1 MKGRKQMYLKAIEM
15 QGFKSFPDKTVLE
28 FGKGITA
35 VVGPNGS
42 GKSNL
47 SDAMRWVLGEQSTKN
62 LRGSKMEDVIFSGTD
77 SRRAV
82 GFAEVTLKLDN
93 SDMALNNAEKLVTVT
108 RRYYRSGESEYKI
121 NGEQARLRDI
131 HELFMDTG
139 LGRDGYS
146 MVSQGKIETL
156 ISGKSDDR
164 RDMLEEAAGISHY
177 RYRRADAMRR
187 LNQAE
192 ENLLRLRDILTEL
205 ESRVGPLRVQSEKAQ
220 KFLEYAGEKKTLEIG
235 IWLYTIEKAKNDL
248 REYDK
253 KLTITQAQYNAVC
266 KELEEITQKIDS
278 SIEDAQKITLA
289 IDEIRRSSTQL
300 EEQAAL
306 LEAQIAVQE
315 NTIEHNNETIQRIE
329 REKLEENDTDTQIS
343 EQIEAAEKIITDL
356 KTTIDAK
363 LVTLDDFTLK
373 LDALSDENSKSA
385 QKSVE
390 LSEKFTALSVEV
402 ADSRIVVSTADSSIA
417 EIQNRIT
424 AIDESIESR
433 MPMMEALIK
442 ERDGVVEE
450 LDRIIEK
457 NTELNNSLSGIEL
470 LAKTRLEKYE
480 KLKEEENNLRND
492 LHIKH
497 SRLNMLMD
505 LEKNMEGY
513 QGSVKAVMKEVQRG
527 TLRGIIA
534 PVSQIISVKDKYSL
548 AIETALAAQIQ
559 NIVTNTEN
567 DAKKAISFLKENRV
581 GRATFLPLTA
591 IKGKVLDEDGLDDCY
606 GYINLASSL
615 VEYDVKY
622 DEIIKSLLGRTV
634 VCEDLDAAISI
645 AKKFNYKFKIVTL
658 DGQVVNAGGSMT
670 GGSKLQNAGILSRGN
685 QLEALKTECEKL
697 EEKLSILEKDVRSQQ
712 ESAAAVTAELE
723 GCKAEITALGE
734 DKIRVEGVLA
744 LKNGNLQN
752 LLAAKSSA
760 EEEKNSLLER
770 IESIK
775 SGVSSAQERL
785 VTLQAELE
793 GVEAELAGL
802 TGDRESIT
810 EKREKL
816 TADISQIKLDM
827 ATAEKE
833 IEAKQDEIARL
844 QSRATSH
851 KDKLS
856 QLNGEIAE
864 IQQRNEEITNR
875 IEILK
880 SEAFGLREQSAASK
894 DKIAAEISRREQ
906 FEQESGKLRLLERE
920 KTEDREKL
928 NGENARLAERRDTM
942 QKEFDEISNKLYDEY
957 ELTRRE
963 AEELNIEIENIP
975 EAKKRLNEL
984 KGKIR
989 GLGNVNVSAIEEYK
1003 EVSER
1008 YSFMHGQVSDV
1019 EKSKAELIKLIN
1031 ELTGKMGVQFKEQ
1044 FDKINFSF
1052 GQTFS
1057 ELFGGGKASLVLT
1070 DENDVL
1076 ESDIEIKVQPPGKN
1090 VQNISLLSGGEKGLS
1105 AIALLFAILKIN
1117 PCPFC
1122 IFDEVEAA
1130 LDDVNVARYASYV
1143 RRMTDNTQFILITH
1157 RRGTMEEADMLYGV
1171 TMQEKGVSKLLEL
1184 KTAEMAS
1191 KFDLT

>member
-1 MKGRKQMYLKAIEM
+1 MRLKAIEM
-15 QGFKSFPDKTVLE
+15 QGFKSFPDKTVLD

-47 SDAMRWVLGEQSTKN
+47 SDAMRWVLGEQSTKT

-93 SDMALNNAEKLVTVT
+93 SDLALNNPEKLVTVT

-205 ESRVGPLRVQSEKAQ
+205 ESRVGPLKTQSEKAQ
-220 KFLEYAGEKKTLEIG
+220 KFLEYAGEKKNLEIG

-248 REYDK
+248 REYEK
-253 KLTITQAQYNAVC
+253 KITITEAQYAEVC
-266 KELEEITQKIDS
+266 KNLEEIAQKIDS
-278 SIEDAQKITLA
+278 AIEDSQKITVA
-289 IDEIRRSSTQL
+289 VDEIRRAATQL

-306 LEAQIAVQE
+306 LESQVAVQE

-329 REKLEENDTDTQIS
+329 REKLEENDTDSQIS
-343 EQIEAAEKIITDL
+343 EQMEAAEKIINDL
-356 KTTIDAK
+356 KTTIEAK
-363 LVTLDDFTLK
+363 KVTLESFSVQLAD
-373 LDALSDENSKSA
+373 LSDENSKSA
-385 QKSVE
+385 QRSVE
-390 LSEKFTALSVEV
+390 LSEKVSALSLQI
-402 ADSRIVVSTADSSIA
+402 ADSRVIVSTASSSVE
-417 EIQNRIT
+417 EIENRIRV
-424 AIDESIESR
+424 IDENIENQA
-433 MPMMEALIK
+433 PIIEALEK
-442 ERDGVVEE
+442 ERDEVKAE
-450 LDRIIEK
+450 LENIIER

-470 LAKTRLEKYE
+470 LAQKRMEKYE
-480 KLKEEENNLRND
+480 KMKEQENSLKNE
-492 LHIKH
+492 LHIKE
-497 SRLNMLMD
+497 SRLVMLTD

-513 QGSVKAVMKEVQRG
+513 QGSVKSVMKEVQRG
-527 TLRGIIA
+527 TLRGIHA

-548 AIETALAAQIQ
+548 AIETALGAQIQ
-559 NIVTNTEN
+559 NIVTDTEN
-567 DAKKAISFLKENRV
+567 DAKKAIGYLKESHA
-581 GRATFLPLTA
+581 GRATFLPLSA
-591 IKGKVLDEDGLDDCY
+591 IKGKVLDEKGLDDCY

-615 VEYDVKY
+615 VEYDKKY

-634 VCEDLDAAISI
+634 VAEDLDAAISI
-645 AKKFNYKFKIVTL
+645 AKKYNYKFKIVTL

-670 GGSKLQNAGILSRGN
+670 GGAKLQNAGILSRGN
-685 QLEALKTECEKL
+685 QLEKLKSECDELKEKL
-697 EEKLSILEKDVRSQQ
+697 QLMEKDVQSQQ
-712 ESAAAVTAELE
+712 ESAASVSAELE

-734 DKIRVEGVLA
+734 EKIRVEGLLA
-744 LKNGNLQN
+744 LKNGNLDN
-752 LLAAKSSA
+752 LTGARQSA
-760 EEEKNSLLER
+760 EEEKAQLKER
-770 IESIK
+770 IDGIN
-775 SGVSSAQERL
+775 SGVCEAQEKL
-785 VTLQAELE
+785 VSLQSELE
-793 GVEAELAGL
+793 AVESELSGL
-802 TGDRESIT
+802 TGDRESIS

-816 TADISQIKLDM
+816 TADAAQINLDI
-827 ATAEKE
+827 ATAQKE

-844 QSRATSH
+844 QGRATSH

-864 IQQRNEEITNR
+864 IEAKNEEIRKR
-875 IEILK
+875 IEILN
-880 SEAFGLREQSAASK
+880 SEAFALREQSAASK
-894 DKIAAEISRREQ
+894 EKIASEISRREQ

-920 KTEDREKL
+920 KTEEREKL
-928 NGENARLAERRDTM
+928 SGENARLTERRDTM
-942 QKEFDEISNKLYDEY
+942 QKEFDDISNKLYDEY

-963 AEELNIEIENIP
+963 AEELNIVIENIP

-1008 YSFMHGQVSDV
+1008 YSFMFGQVNDV

-1031 ELTGKMGVQFKEQ
+1031 ELTGKMGTQFKEQ

-1105 AIALLFAILKIN
+1105 AIALLFSILKIN

-1191 KFDLT
+1191 KFDLS

>member
-1 MKGRKQMYLKAIEM
+1 MYLKAIEM

-93 SDMALNNAEKLVTVT
+93 SDMALNNPQKTVTVT

-121 NGEQARLRDI
+121 NGETARLRDI

-146 MVSQGKIETL
+146 MISQGKVETL

-205 ESRVGPLRVQSEKAQ
+205 ESRVGPLKTQSEKAQ
-220 KFLEYAGEKKTLEIG
+220 KFLEYAGEKKNLEIG
-235 IWLYTIEKAKNDL
+235 IWLYTIDKTKNDL
-248 REYDK
+248 RENEK
-253 KLTITQAQYNAVC
+253 KITITEAQYNEVC
-266 KELEEITQKIDS
+266 KVLDEITKKIDS
-278 SIEDAQKITLA
+278 AIADSQKITVA
-289 IDEIRRSSTQL
+289 VDEIRRASSQL

-306 LEAQIAVQE
+306 LESQIAVQE
-315 NTIEHNNETIQRIE
+315 NTIEHNNETISRIE
-329 REKLEENDTDTQIS
+329 REKTEENDTDTEIS
-343 EQIEAAEKIITDL
+343 SQ
-356 KTTIDAK
+356 IDAAQK
-363 LVTLDDFTLK
+363 SIDELTEVILSKKAALESFATELEV
-373 LDALSDENSKSA
+373 LSDENSKSA
-385 QKSVE
+385 QRSVE
-390 LSEKFTALSVEV
+390 LSGEVSALSVEI
-402 ADSRIVVSTADSSIA
+402 ADNRVIVSTAASSIE
-417 EIQNRIT
+417 EIENRIKT
-424 AIDESIESR
+424 IDEAIESQQ
-433 MPMMEALIK
+433 PIIDGVAK
-442 ERDGVVEE
+442 ERDNALNE
-450 LDRIIEK
+450 LEK
-457 NTELNNSLSGIEL
+457 ISERSTELNNALTGIQL
-470 LAKTRLEKYE
+470 LASKRLEKLE
-480 KLKEEENNLRND
+480 KLKEDENALRNE
-492 LHIKH
+492 KH
-497 SRLNMLMD
+497 VKESRLNMLSD

-513 QGSVKAVMKEVQRG
+513 QGSVKAVMREVKRG
-527 TLRGIIA
+527 TLRGIHA
-534 PVSQIISVKDKYSL
+534 PVSQVISVKEKYSL
-548 AIETALAAQIQ
+548 AIETALGAQIQ
-559 NIVTNTEN
+559 NIITENEN
-567 DAKKAISFLKENRV
+567 DAKRAIGFLKESRA

-591 IKGKVLDEDGLDDCY
+591 IKGWVLDEKGLDDCF
-606 GYINLASSL
+606 GYINLASEL
-615 VEYDVKY
+615 VDYDSKY
-622 DEIIKSLLGRTV
+622 TEIIRSLLGRTV
-634 VCEDLDAAISI
+634 VADDLDAAIAI

-670 GGSKLQNAGILSRGN
+670 GGAKLQNAGILSRGN
-685 QLEALKTECEKL
+685 ELEKLKAECADIAEKL
-697 EEKLSILEKDVRSQQ
+697 ELLLKDVQAQQ
-712 ESAAAVTAELE
+712 ENCSAVTAELE

-744 LKNGNLQN
+744 LKEGNLKN
-752 LLAAKSSA
+752 LTDAREQAIIEKTQLSQRIDGINASVKGAKEKLCDLQTALEKAETELSA
-760 EEEKNSLLER
+760 
-770 IESIK
+770 
-775 SGVSSAQERL
+775 
-785 VTLQAELE
+785 
-793 GVEAELAGL
+793 L
-802 TGDRESIT
+802 TGDRESLT

-816 TADISQIKLDM
+816 TADAAEINLEI
-827 ATAEKE
+827 ATAQKE
-833 IEAKQDEIARL
+833 IEAKKDEITRL
-844 QSRATSH
+844 EGRSTSH

-856 QLNGEIAE
+856 QLNSEIEE
-864 IQQRNEEITNR
+864 INLKNEEIAKR
-875 IEILK
+875 IEVLK
-880 SEAFGLREQSAASK
+880 SEANALREQSVASK
-894 DKIAAEISRREQ
+894 EQIAEEIAKREQ
-906 FEQESGKLRLLERE
+906 FEQETGKLRLLERE
-920 KTEDREKL
+920 KLEEREKL
-928 NGENARLAERRDTM
+928 SGEKARLNERRDTM
-942 QKEFDEISNKLYDEY
+942 QKEFDDISNKLYDEY
-957 ELTRRE
+957 ELTRSE
-963 AEELNIEIENIP
+963 AEALNIVVENVA
-975 EAKKRLNEL
+975 ESRKRLNEL

-989 GLGNVNVSAIEEYK
+989 ALGHVNVSAIEEYK

-1052 GQTFS
+1052 GQTFA

-1076 ESDIEIKVQPPGKN
+1076 ECDIDIKVQPPGKN

-1105 AIALLFAILKIN
+1105 AIALLFSILKIN

>member
-1 MKGRKQMYLKAIEM
+1 MYLKAIEM

-93 SDMALNNAEKLVTVT
+93 SDMALNNPEKLVTVT
-108 RRYYRSGESEYKI
+108 RRYYRSGESEYRI

-156 ISGKSDDR
+156 ISGKSDER

-177 RYRRADAMRR
+177 RYRRTDAMRR

-205 ESRVGPLRVQSEKAQ
+205 EARVGPLKTQSEKAQ
-220 KFLEYAGEKKTLEIG
+220 KFLEYAAEKRELEIG
-235 IWLYTIEKAKNDL
+235 LWLYTIEKAKNDL
-248 REYDK
+248 RDFDK
-253 KLTITQAQYNAVC
+253 KLTITEAQYREVC
-266 KELEEITQKIDS
+266 RELEEISAKIDS
-278 SIEDAQKITLA
+278 AIEEAQKITVS
-289 IDEIRRSSTQL
+289 IDEMRRGASQL
-300 EEQAAL
+300 EEQATL
-306 LEAQIAVQE
+306 LEGQIAVQE
-315 NTIEHNNETIQRIE
+315 NTIEHNNETIQRIR
-329 REKLEENDTDTQIS
+329 REMTEENDTDSQIS
-343 EQIEAAEKIITDL
+343 EQIEAAERIIEDL
-356 KTTIDAK
+356 KTTIEAK
-363 LVTLDDFTLK
+363 RETLAAFTSQ
-373 LDALSDENSKSA
+373 LDVLSDENSKTA
-385 QKSVE
+385 QRSVE
-390 LSEKFTALSVEV
+390 LSAQITTLSVQV
-402 ADSRIVVSTADSSIA
+402 ADCRVVVSTASSSIE
-417 EIQNRIT
+417 EIENRIN
-424 AIDESIESR
+424 AIDENIDSQA
-433 MPMMEALIK
+433 PTVEALEK
-442 ERDGVVEE
+442 ECAEITEE
-450 LDRIIEK
+450 LEAIAER
-457 NTELNNSLSGIEL
+457 NLELNNAISGIEL
-470 LAKTRLEKYE
+470 LAKKRLEKLEVLRE
-480 KLKEEENNLRND
+480 KENSLRNE
-492 LHIKH
+492 LQVKE
-497 SRLNMLMD
+497 SRIAMLTD

-513 QGSVKAVMKEVQRG
+513 QGSVKAVMKEVHRG
-527 TLRGIIA
+527 TLRGIHA
-534 PVSQIISVKDKYSL
+534 PVSQLISVKDKYSL
-548 AIETALAAQIQ
+548 AIETALGAQIQ
-559 NIVTNTEN
+559 HIVTETEN
-567 DAKKAISFLKENRV
+567 DAKKAINFLKESRA

-591 IKGKVLDEDGLDDCY
+591 IKGRVIDEDGLDDCY
-606 GYINLASSL
+606 GYINIASEL
-615 VEYDVKY
+615 VEYEPKY
-622 DEIIKSLLGRTV
+622 AEVIKSLLGRTIV
-634 VCEDLDAAISI
+634 VEDLDSAIAI
-645 AKKFNYKFKIVTL
+645 AKKYGYKFKIVTL

-670 GGSKLQNAGILSRGN
+670 GGAKLQNAGILSRGN
-685 QLEALKTECEKL
+685 QLEALKKECEELRDKL
-697 EEKLSILEKDVRSQQ
+697 ALLQADVKAQQ
-712 ESAAAVTAELE
+712 ESASAATAELD
-723 GCKAEITALGE
+723 GCKAEITSLAE
-734 DKIRVEGVLA
+734 DKIRVEGLLA
-744 LKNGNLQN
+744 LKKGSLEN
-752 LLAAKSSA
+752 LLAAKKAA
-760 EEEKNSLLER
+760 EEEKAQLHSR

-775 SGVSSAQERL
+775 AGAAEAEATL
-785 VTLQAELE
+785 VKLQAELE
-793 GVEAELAGL
+793 EVEAELAGI
-802 TGDRESIT
+802 TGNRESIT

-816 TADISQIKLDM
+816 TAEISQINLDI
-827 ATAEKE
+827 ATAQKE
-833 IEAKQDEIARL
+833 IEAKQEEIARL

-856 QLNGEIAE
+856 QLNEEIAE
-864 IQQRNEEITNR
+864 IEARNEEIRKR

-880 SEAFGLREQSAASK
+880 EEAFGLREQSASHK

-906 FEQESGKLRLLERE
+906 FEQETSKLRILERE
-920 KTEDREKL
+920 KTEEREKL
-928 NGENARLAERRDTM
+928 SGETARLTERRDAM
-942 QKEFDEISNKLYDEY
+942 QREVDEVSNKLYDEY

-963 AEELNIEIENIP
+963 AEELNIVIENIP
-975 EAKKRLNEL
+975 EAKRRLNEL

-1008 YSFMHGQVSDV
+1008 YSFMFGQVNDV

-1031 ELTGKMGVQFKEQ
+1031 ELTSKMGIQFKEQ

-1052 GQTFS
+1052 GQTFA

-1070 DENDVL
+1070 DEDNVL
-1076 ESDIEIKVQPPGKN
+1076 ECDIEIKVQPPGKN

>member
-1 MKGRKQMYLKAIEM
+1 MYLKAIEM
-15 QGFKSFPDKTVLE
+15 QGFKSFPDKTVLN

-93 SDMALNNAEKLVTVT
+93 SDMALNNPKKEVTVT

-121 NGEQARLRDI
+121 NGEQARLKDI

-146 MVSQGKIETL
+146 MISQGKVETL

-205 ESRVGPLRVQSEKAQ
+205 ETRVGPLKTQSEKAQ
-220 KFLEYAGEKKTLEIG
+220 KFLEYAGEKKNLEIG
-235 IWLYTIEKAKNDL
+235 LWLYTIEKTKNDL
-248 REYDK
+248 REHEK
-253 KLTITQAQYNAVC
+253 KITIVDAQYGEVC
-266 KELEEITQKIDS
+266 KSLEEITEKIDS
-278 SIEDAQKITLA
+278 SFAETQRITVA
-289 IDEIRRSSTQL
+289 VDEIRRACAQL
-300 EEQAAL
+300 EEQASL
-306 LEAQIAVQE
+306 LESQIAVQE
-315 NTIEHNNETIQRIE
+315 NTILHNNETIERIE
-329 REKLEENDTDTQIS
+329 REKTEENDTDTEIGTQI
-343 EQIEAAEKIITDL
+343 ADAEKSIAELEASIEEKKAELNSFTGE
-356 KTTIDAK
+356 
-363 LVTLDDFTLK
+363 LDV
-373 LDALSDENSKSA
+373 LSNENSKSA
-385 QKSVE
+385 QRSVE
-390 LSEKFTALSVEV
+390 LSEKMSALSLEIADNRVVSSTAASSVEEIENRISV
-402 ADSRIVVSTADSSIA
+402 IDELTESRKSVLETLQTQCKEAEEELERIV
-417 EIQNRIT
+417 
-424 AIDESIESR
+424 
-433 MPMMEALIK
+433 
-442 ERDGVVEE
+442 ER
-450 LDRIIEK
+450 

-470 LAKTRLEKYE
+470 LATKRKE
-480 KLKEEENNLRND
+480 KLDKLKDQENILRND
-492 LHIKH
+492 IQFKN
-497 SRLNMLMD
+497 SRIAMLSD

-513 QGSVKAVMKEVQRG
+513 QGSVKAVMREVRRG
-527 TLRGIIA
+527 VLKGIHA
-534 PVSQIISVKDKYSL
+534 PVSQIITVKDKYSS
-548 AIETALAAQIQ
+548 AIETALGAQIQ
-559 NIVTNTEN
+559 NIVTDTEN
-567 DAKKAISFLKENRV
+567 DAKKAIGFLKESHA

-591 IKGKVLDEDGLDDCY
+591 IKGKVLDEKDLDDCF
-606 GYINLASSL
+606 GYINLACEL
-615 VEYDVKY
+615 VQYDKKY
-622 DEIIKSLLGRTV
+622 TEIIRSLLGRTV
-634 VCEDLDAAISI
+634 VAEDLDAAIAI
-645 AKKFNYKFKIVTL
+645 AKKYNYKFKIVTL

-670 GGSKLQNAGILSRGN
+670 GGAKLQNAGILSRGN
-685 QLEALKTECEKL
+685 EIEKL
-697 EEKLSILEKDVRSQQ
+697 KASLNESKEDLEILLKDMEAQQ
-712 ESAAAVTAELE
+712 ESFSSAYAELE
-723 GCKAEITALGE
+723 GCKAEIISLGE
-734 DKIRVEGVLA
+734 EKIRVEGVLA
-744 LKNGNLQN
+744 LRKGNFENTLQTQT
-752 LLAAKSSA
+752 LADEEKAQLTDRIKTINDGASSA
-760 EEEKNSLLER
+760 NEK
-770 IESIK
+770 
-775 SGVSSAQERL
+775 L
-785 VTLQAELE
+785 VTLQAELDK
-793 GVEAELAGL
+793 VEAELYAL
-802 TGDRESIT
+802 TGDRESLR

-816 TADISQIKLDM
+816 TADAAQINLSI

-833 IEAKQDEIARL
+833 IEAKKEEIERL
-844 QSRATSH
+844 QNRSTSH

-856 QLNGEIAE
+856 QLDSEIEE
-864 IQQRNEEITNR
+864 INKRNEEIRER
-875 IEILK
+875 IEVLNG
-880 SEAFGLREQSAASK
+880 EAEGLRTQSSASK
-894 DKIAAEISRREQ
+894 EQVASLISKREQ
-906 FEQESGKLRLLERE
+906 YEQENGKLRILERE
-920 KTEDREKL
+920 KTEEREKL
-928 NGENARLAERRDTM
+928 GGEKARLSERKETM
-942 QKEFDEISNKLYDEY
+942 EKEFEDIQNKLYDEY
-957 ELTRRE
+957 ELTKRE
-963 AEELNIEIENIP
+963 AEELDIVIEDIP

-984 KGKIR
+984 KSKIR

-1008 YSFMHGQVSDV
+1008 YTFMHTQVSDV

-1052 GQTFS
+1052 AQTFS

-1070 DENDVL
+1070 DESDVL
-1076 ESDIEIKVQPPGKN
+1076 ECDIDIKVQPPGKN

-1105 AIALLFAILKIN
+1105 AIALLFSILKVN

-1143 RRMTDNTQFILITH
+1143 RRMTNNTQFILITH

-1184 KTAEMAS
+1184 KTAEMAT

>member
-1 MKGRKQMYLKAIEM
+1 MYLKAIEM

-93 SDMALNNAEKLVTVT
+93 SDMALNNPQKTVTVT

-121 NGEQARLRDI
+121 NGETARLRDI

-146 MVSQGKIETL
+146 MISQGKVETL

-205 ESRVGPLRVQSEKAQ
+205 ESRVGPLKTQSEKAQ
-220 KFLEYAGEKKTLEIG
+220 KFLEYAGEKKNLEIG
-235 IWLYTIEKAKNDL
+235 IWLYTIDKTKNDL
-248 REYDK
+248 RENEK
-253 KLTITQAQYNAVC
+253 KITITEAQYNEVC
-266 KELEEITQKIDS
+266 KVLDEITKKIDS
-278 SIEDAQKITLA
+278 AIADSQKITVA
-289 IDEIRRSSTQL
+289 VDEIRRASSQL

-306 LEAQIAVQE
+306 LESQIAVQE
-315 NTIEHNNETIQRIE
+315 NTIEHNNETISRIE
-329 REKLEENDTDTQIS
+329 REKTEENDTDTEIS
-343 EQIEAAEKIITDL
+343 SQ
-356 KTTIDAK
+356 IDAAQK
-363 LVTLDDFTLK
+363 SIDELTEVILSKKAALESFATELEV
-373 LDALSDENSKSA
+373 LSDENSKSA
-385 QKSVE
+385 QRSVE
-390 LSEKFTALSVEV
+390 LSGEVSALSVEI
-402 ADSRIVVSTADSSIA
+402 ADNRVIVSTAASSIE
-417 EIQNRIT
+417 EIENRIRT
-424 AIDESIESR
+424 IDEAIESQQ
-433 MPMMEALIK
+433 PIIDGVAK
-442 ERDGVVEE
+442 ERDNALNE
-450 LDRIIEK
+450 LEK
-457 NTELNNSLSGIEL
+457 ISERSTELNNALTGIQL
-470 LAKTRLEKYE
+470 LASKRLEKLE
-480 KLKEEENNLRND
+480 KLKEDENALRNE
-492 LHIKH
+492 KH
-497 SRLNMLMD
+497 VKESRLNMLSD

-513 QGSVKAVMKEVQRG
+513 QGSVKAVMREVKRG
-527 TLRGIIA
+527 TLRGIHA
-534 PVSQIISVKDKYSL
+534 PVSQVISVKEKYSL
-548 AIETALAAQIQ
+548 AIETALGAQIQ
-559 NIVTNTEN
+559 NIITENEN
-567 DAKKAISFLKENRV
+567 DAKRAIGFLKESRA

-591 IKGKVLDEDGLDDCY
+591 IKGRVLDEKGLDDCF
-606 GYINLASSL
+606 GYINLASEL
-615 VEYDVKY
+615 VDYDSKY
-622 DEIIKSLLGRTV
+622 TEIIRSLLGRTV
-634 VCEDLDAAISI
+634 VADDLDAAIAI

-670 GGSKLQNAGILSRGN
+670 GGAKLQNAGILSRGN
-685 QLEALKTECEKL
+685 ELEKLKAECADIAEKL
-697 EEKLSILEKDVRSQQ
+697 ELLLKDVQAQQ
-712 ESAAAVTAELE
+712 ENCSAVTAELE

-744 LKNGNLQN
+744 LKEGNLKN
-752 LLAAKSSA
+752 LTDAREQAIIEKTQLSQRIDGINASVKGAKEKLCDLQTALEKAETELSA
-760 EEEKNSLLER
+760 
-770 IESIK
+770 
-775 SGVSSAQERL
+775 
-785 VTLQAELE
+785 
-793 GVEAELAGL
+793 L
-802 TGDRESIT
+802 TGDRESLT

-816 TADISQIKLDM
+816 TADAAEINLEI
-827 ATAEKE
+827 ATAQKE
-833 IEAKQDEIARL
+833 IEAKKDEITRL
-844 QSRATSH
+844 EGRSTSH

-856 QLNGEIAE
+856 QLNSEIEE
-864 IQQRNEEITNR
+864 INLKNEEIAKR
-875 IEILK
+875 IEVLK
-880 SEAFGLREQSAASK
+880 SEANALREQSVASK
-894 DKIAAEISRREQ
+894 EQIAEEIAKREQ
-906 FEQESGKLRLLERE
+906 FEQETGKLRLLERE
-920 KTEDREKL
+920 KLEEREKL
-928 NGENARLAERRDTM
+928 SGEKARLNERRDTM
-942 QKEFDEISNKLYDEY
+942 QKEFDDISNKLYDEY
-957 ELTRRE
+957 ELTRSE
-963 AEELNIEIENIP
+963 AEALNIVVENVA
-975 EAKKRLNEL
+975 ESRKRLNEL

-989 GLGNVNVSAIEEYK
+989 ALGHVNVSAIEEYK

-1052 GQTFS
+1052 GQTFA

-1076 ESDIEIKVQPPGKN
+1076 ECDIDIKVQPPGKN

-1105 AIALLFAILKIN
+1105 AIALLFSILKIN

>member
-1 MKGRKQMYLKAIEM
+1 MYLKAIEM

-93 SDMALNNAEKLVTVT
+93 SDMALNNPQKTVTVT

-121 NGEQARLRDI
+121 NGETARLRDI

-146 MVSQGKIETL
+146 MISQGKVETL

-205 ESRVGPLRVQSEKAQ
+205 ESRVGPLKTQSEKAQ
-220 KFLEYAGEKKTLEIG
+220 KFLEYAGEKKNLEIG
-235 IWLYTIEKAKNDL
+235 IWLYTIDKTKNDL
-248 REYDK
+248 RENEK
-253 KLTITQAQYNAVC
+253 KITITEAQYKEVC
-266 KELEEITQKIDS
+266 KVLDEITKKIDS
-278 SIEDAQKITLA
+278 AIADSQKITVA
-289 IDEIRRSSTQL
+289 VDEIRRASSQL

-306 LEAQIAVQE
+306 LESQIAVQE
-315 NTIEHNNETIQRIE
+315 NTIEHNNETISRIE
-329 REKLEENDTDTQIS
+329 REKTDENDTDTEIS
-343 EQIEAAEKIITDL
+343 SQ
-356 KTTIDAK
+356 IDAAQK
-363 LVTLDDFTLK
+363 SIDELTEVILSKKATLESFATELEV
-373 LDALSDENSKSA
+373 LSDENSKSA
-385 QKSVE
+385 QRSVE
-390 LSEKFTALSVEV
+390 LSGEVSALSVEI
-402 ADSRIVVSTADSSIA
+402 ADNRVIVSTAASSIE
-417 EIQNRIT
+417 EIENRIRT
-424 AIDESIESR
+424 IDEAIESQQ
-433 MPMMEALIK
+433 PIIDGVAK
-442 ERDGVVEE
+442 ERDNALNE
-450 LDRIIEK
+450 LEK
-457 NTELNNSLSGIEL
+457 INERSTELNNALTGIQL
-470 LAKTRLEKYE
+470 LASKRLEKLE
-480 KLKEEENNLRND
+480 KLKEDENALRNE
-492 LHIKH
+492 KH
-497 SRLNMLMD
+497 VKESRLNMLSD

-513 QGSVKAVMKEVQRG
+513 QGSVKAVMREVKRG
-527 TLRGIIA
+527 TLRGIHA
-534 PVSQIISVKDKYSL
+534 PVSQVISVKEKYSL
-548 AIETALAAQIQ
+548 AIETALGAQIQ
-559 NIVTNTEN
+559 NIITENEN
-567 DAKKAISFLKENRV
+567 DAKRAIGFLKESRA

-591 IKGKVLDEDGLDDCY
+591 IKGRVLDEKGLDDCF
-606 GYINLASSL
+606 GYINLASEL
-615 VEYDVKY
+615 VDYDSKY
-622 DEIIKSLLGRTV
+622 AEIIRSLLGRTV
-634 VCEDLDAAISI
+634 VADDLDAAIAI

-670 GGSKLQNAGILSRGN
+670 GGAKLQNAGILSRGN
-685 QLEALKTECEKL
+685 ELEKLKAECDDIAEKL
-697 EEKLSILEKDVRSQQ
+697 ELLLKDVQAQQ
-712 ESAAAVTAELE
+712 ENCSAVTAELE

-744 LKNGNLQN
+744 LKEGNLKN
-752 LLAAKSSA
+752 LTDAREQAIIEKTQLSQRIDGINASVKGAKEKLTDLQTALEKAETELSA
-760 EEEKNSLLER
+760 
-770 IESIK
+770 
-775 SGVSSAQERL
+775 
-785 VTLQAELE
+785 
-793 GVEAELAGL
+793 L
-802 TGDRESIT
+802 TGDRESLT

-816 TADISQIKLDM
+816 TADAAEINLEI
-827 ATAEKE
+827 ATAQKE
-833 IEAKQDEIARL
+833 IEAKKDEITRL
-844 QSRATSH
+844 EGRSTSH

-856 QLNGEIAE
+856 QLNSEIEE
-864 IQQRNEEITNR
+864 INLKNEEIAKR
-875 IEILK
+875 IEVLK
-880 SEAFGLREQSAASK
+880 SEANALREQSVASK
-894 DKIAAEISRREQ
+894 EQIAEEIAKREQ
-906 FEQESGKLRLLERE
+906 FEQETGKLRLLERE
-920 KTEDREKL
+920 KLEEREKL
-928 NGENARLAERRDTM
+928 SGEKARLNERRDTM
-942 QKEFDEISNKLYDEY
+942 QKEFDDISNKLYDEY
-957 ELTRRE
+957 ELTRSE
-963 AEELNIEIENIP
+963 AEALNIVVENVA
-975 EAKKRLNEL
+975 ESRKRLNEL

-989 GLGNVNVSAIEEYK
+989 ALGHVNVSAIEEYK

-1052 GQTFS
+1052 GQTFA

-1076 ESDIEIKVQPPGKN
+1076 ECDIDIKVQPPGKN

-1105 AIALLFAILKIN
+1105 AIALLFSILKIN

-1130 LDDVNVARYASYV
+1130 LDDVNVARYANYV

>member
-1 MKGRKQMYLKAIEM
+1 MYLKAIEM

-93 SDMALNNAEKLVTVT
+93 SDMALNNPQKLVTVT

-121 NGEQARLRDI
+121 NGEAARLKDI

-146 MVSQGKIETL
+146 MISQGKVETL
-156 ISGKSDDR
+156 ISGKSEGR

-205 ESRVGPLRVQSEKAQ
+205 ESRVGPLKTQSEKAQ
-220 KFLEYAGEKKTLEIG
+220 KFLEYAGEKKNLEIG
-235 IWLYTIEKAKNDL
+235 IWLYTIEKTKNDL
-248 REYDK
+248 RENEK
-253 KLTITQAQYNAVC
+253 KITITEAQYNEVC
-266 KELEEITQKIDS
+266 KVLDEITGKIDS
-278 SIEDAQKITLA
+278 AIADSQKITIA
-289 IDEIRRSSTQL
+289 IDEIRRASSQL
-300 EEQAAL
+300 EEQAAM
-306 LEAQIAVQE
+306 LESQIAVQE
-315 NTIEHNNETIQRIE
+315 NTIEHNNETINRIE
-329 REKLEENDTDTQIS
+329 REKTEENDTDTEIS
-343 EQIEAAEKIITDL
+343 SQIETAQKSIDELSALIEDK
-356 KTTIDAK
+356 KTVLSSFASE
-363 LVTLDDFTLK
+363 LEV
-373 LDALSDENSKSA
+373 LSDENSKSA
-385 QKSVE
+385 QRSVE
-390 LSEKFTALSVEV
+390 LSNEVSALSVKI
-402 ADSRIVVSTADSSIA
+402 ADNRIIVSTAESSIE
-417 EIQNRIT
+417 EIENRIKV
-424 AIDESIESR
+424 IDDSVASQQPIIDA
-433 MPMMEALIK
+433 MAK
-442 ERDGVVEE
+442 ERDGASKE
-450 LDRIIEK
+450 LENISERSK
-457 NTELNNSLSGIEL
+457 ELNNSLSGVQL
-470 LAKTRLEKYE
+470 LATKRLEKLE
-480 KLKEEENNLRND
+480 RLKEEENALRNE
-492 LHIKH
+492 KH
-497 SRLNMLMD
+497 VKESRLNMLSD

-513 QGSVKAVMKEVQRG
+513 QGSVKAVMREVKRG
-527 TLRGIIA
+527 TLRGIHA
-534 PVSQIISVKDKYSL
+534 PVSQVISVKEKYSL
-548 AIETALAAQIQ
+548 AIETALGAQIQ
-559 NIVTNTEN
+559 NIITENEN
-567 DAKKAISFLKENRV
+567 DAKKAIGFLKESRA

-591 IKGKVLDEDGLDDCY
+591 IKGRILEEKGLDDCF
-606 GYINLASSL
+606 GYINLASNL
-615 VEYDVKY
+615 VEYDNKY
-622 DEIIKSLLGRTV
+622 GEIIKSLLGRTV
-634 VCEDLDAAISI
+634 VADDLDAAIVI

-670 GGSKLQNAGILSRGN
+670 GGAKLQNAGILSRGN
-685 QLEALKTECEKL
+685 ELEKLKAECADLAEKL
-697 EEKLSILEKDVRSQQ
+697 ELLLKDVQTQQ
-712 ESAAAVTAELE
+712 ENCSAATAELE

-734 DKIRVEGVLA
+734 EKIRVEGVLA
-744 LKNGNLQN
+744 LKEGNLKN
-752 LLAAKSSA
+752 LKDAREQAILEKTQLTQRVESINEGVSDAKLKLVDLQACLEKAETELAA
-760 EEEKNSLLER
+760 
-770 IESIK
+770 
-775 SGVSSAQERL
+775 
-785 VTLQAELE
+785 
-793 GVEAELAGL
+793 L
-802 TGDRESIT
+802 TGDRESLT

-816 TADISQIKLDM
+816 TADASEINLEI
-827 ATAEKE
+827 ATAQKE
-833 IEAKQDEIARL
+833 IEAKKDEIERL
-844 QSRATSH
+844 VSRSTSH

-856 QLNGEIAE
+856 QLNSEI
-864 IQQRNEEITNR
+864 EEITLRNNEINKR
-875 IEILK
+875 VEILK
-880 SEAFGLREQSAASK
+880 SEAAALRTQSASSK
-894 DKIAAEISRREQ
+894 EQIQKEIEKREQ
-906 FEQESGKLRLLERE
+906 FEQESGKLRILERE
-920 KTEDREKL
+920 KLEEREKL
-928 NGENARLAERRDTM
+928 GGEKARLSERRETM
-942 QKEFDEISNKLYDEY
+942 QKEFDDISNKLYDEY
-957 ELTRRE
+957 ELTRSE
-963 AEELNIEIENIP
+963 AEALNIVVENVA
-975 EAKKRLNEL
+975 ESRKRLNEL

-989 GLGNVNVSAIEEYK
+989 ALGNVNVSAIEEYK

-1008 YSFMHGQVSDV
+1008 YSFMYGQVSDV

-1044 FDKINFSF
+1044 FDKINESF
-1052 GQTFS
+1052 GQTFA

-1070 DENDVL
+1070 DESDVL
-1076 ESDIEIKVQPPGKN
+1076 ECDIDIKVQPPGKN

-1105 AIALLFAILKIN
+1105 AIALLFSILKIN

>member
-1 MKGRKQMYLKAIEM
+1 MYLKAIEM

-93 SDMALNNAEKLVTVT
+93 SDMALNNPQKTVTVT

-121 NGEQARLRDI
+121 NGETARLRDI

-146 MVSQGKIETL
+146 MISQGKVETL
-156 ISGKSDDR
+156 ISGKSEDR

-205 ESRVGPLRVQSEKAQ
+205 ESRVGPLKTQSEKAQ
-220 KFLEYAGEKKTLEIG
+220 KFLEYAGEKKNLEIG
-235 IWLYTIEKAKNDL
+235 IWLYTIDKTKNDL
-248 REYDK
+248 RENEK
-253 KLTITQAQYNAVC
+253 KITITEAQYNEVC
-266 KELEEITQKIDS
+266 KVLDEITEKIDS
-278 SIEDAQKITLA
+278 AIADSQKITVA
-289 IDEIRRSSTQL
+289 VDEIRRASSQL

-306 LEAQIAVQE
+306 LESQIAVQE
-315 NTIEHNNETIQRIE
+315 NTIEHNNETISRIE
-329 REKLEENDTDTQIS
+329 REKTEENDTDTEISSQIDDAQKS
-343 EQIEAAEKIITDL
+343 IDELTEIIKNKKSILESFATEL
-356 KTTIDAK
+356 E
-363 LVTLDDFTLK
+363 V
-373 LDALSDENSKSA
+373 LSDENSKSA
-385 QKSVE
+385 QRSVE
-390 LSEKFTALSVEV
+390 LSGEVSALSVEI
-402 ADSRIVVSTADSSIA
+402 ADNRVIVSTAASSIE
-417 EIQNRIT
+417 EIENRIKT
-424 AIDESIESR
+424 IDEAIEGQQ
-433 MPMMEALIK
+433 PIIDGVAK
-442 ERDGVVEE
+442 ERDEALSE
-450 LDRIIEK
+450 LEK
-457 NTELNNSLSGIEL
+457 ISERSTELNNALTGIQL
-470 LAKTRLEKYE
+470 LASKRLEKLE
-480 KLKEEENNLRND
+480 KLKEDENALRNE
-492 LHIKH
+492 KH
-497 SRLNMLMD
+497 VKESRLNMLSD

-513 QGSVKAVMKEVQRG
+513 QGSVKAVMREVKRG
-527 TLRGIIA
+527 TLRGIHA
-534 PVSQIISVKDKYSL
+534 PVSQVISVKEKYSL
-548 AIETALAAQIQ
+548 AIETALGAQIQ
-559 NIVTNTEN
+559 NIITENEN
-567 DAKKAISFLKENRV
+567 DAKKAIGFLKESRA

-591 IKGKVLDEDGLDDCY
+591 IKGRTLDEKGLDDCF
-606 GYINLASSL
+606 GYINLASEL
-615 VEYDVKY
+615 VEYDSKY
-622 DEIIKSLLGRTV
+622 AEIIKSLLGRTV
-634 VCEDLDAAISI
+634 VADDLDAAISI

-670 GGSKLQNAGILSRGN
+670 GGARLQNAGILSRGN
-685 QLEALKTECEKL
+685 ELEKL
-697 EEKLSILEKDVRSQQ
+697 KAECAELAQKLELLLKDVQAQQ
-712 ESAAAVTAELE
+712 ENCSAVTAELE

-734 DKIRVEGVLA
+734 EKIRVEGVLA
-744 LKNGNLQN
+744 LKEGNLKN
-752 LLAAKSSA
+752 LTDAREQAILEKAQLSQRIDGINQSVQGAKEKLLDLQSA
-760 EEEKNSLLER
+760 LEKAETEL
-770 IESIK
+770 
-775 SGVSSAQERL
+775 SA
-785 VTLQAELE
+785 
-793 GVEAELAGL
+793 L
-802 TGDRESIT
+802 TGDRESLT
-810 EKREKL
+810 EKRERL
-816 TADISQIKLDM
+816 TADAAEINLEI
-827 ATAEKE
+827 ATAQKE
-833 IEAKQDEIARL
+833 IEAKKDEITRL
-844 QSRATSH
+844 EGRSTSH

-856 QLNGEIAE
+856 QLNSEIEE
-864 IQQRNEEITNR
+864 INLKNEEIAKR
-875 IEILK
+875 IEILRN
-880 SEAFGLREQSAASK
+880 EANALREQSTSSK
-894 DKIAAEISRREQ
+894 EQIAEEIAKREQ
-906 FEQESGKLRLLERE
+906 FEQETGKLRLLERE
-920 KTEDREKL
+920 KLEEREKL
-928 NGENARLAERRDTM
+928 GGEKARLAERRETM
-942 QKEFDEISNKLYDEY
+942 QKEFDDISNKLYDEY
-957 ELTRRE
+957 ELTRSE
-963 AEELNIEIENIP
+963 AEALNIVVENVT
-975 EAKKRLNEL
+975 ESRKRLNEL

-989 GLGNVNVSAIEEYK
+989 ALGNVNVSAIEEYK

-1052 GQTFS
+1052 GQTFA

-1076 ESDIEIKVQPPGKN
+1076 ECDIDIKVQPPGKN

-1105 AIALLFAILKIN
+1105 AIALLFSILKIN

>member
-1 MKGRKQMYLKAIEM
+1 MYLKAIEM
-15 QGFKSFPDKTVLE
+15 QGFKSFPDKTVLD

-93 SDMALNNAEKLVTVT
+93 SDMALNIPEKTVTVT
-108 RRYYRSGESEYKI
+108 RRYYRSGESEYRI

-146 MVSQGKIETL
+146 MISQGKVETL
-156 ISGKSDDR
+156 ISGKSEDR

-205 ESRVGPLRVQSEKAQ
+205 ESRVGPLKIQSEKAQ
-220 KFLEYAGEKKTLEIG
+220 KFLEYAGEKKNLEIG
-235 IWLYTIEKAKNDL
+235 LWLYTIEKTKNDL
-248 REYDK
+248 REYEK
-253 KLTITQAQYNAVC
+253 KITITDAQYNEVC
-266 KELEEITQKIDS
+266 KVLDEITVKIDS
-278 SIEDAQKITLA
+278 AIADSQKITIA
-289 IDEIRRSSTQL
+289 VDEIRRASSQL

-306 LEAQIAVQE
+306 LESQVAVQE

-329 REKLEENDTDTQIS
+329 REKTEENDTDSEIS
-343 EQIEAAEKIITDL
+343 EQIETARKIIEDL
-356 KTTIDAK
+356 KATIDSKKEA
-363 LVTLDDFTLK
+363 LESFSTELEV
-373 LDALSDENSKSA
+373 LSDENNKSA
-385 QKSVE
+385 QRSVE
-390 LSEKFTALSVEV
+390 LSEKVSALSLQI
-402 ADSRIVVSTADSSIA
+402 ADSRVVVSTAASSVE
-417 EIQNRIT
+417 EIENRIKV
-424 AIDESIESR
+424 IDGAIESQQ
-433 MPMMEALIK
+433 PIIDALTQEKNKVHEDLANIK
-442 ERDGVVEE
+442 ERS
-450 LDRIIEK
+450 
-457 NTELNNSLSGIEL
+457 TELNNSLSGIEL
-470 LAKTRLEKYE
+470 LASKRLEKLNR
-480 KLKEEENNLRND
+480 LKEEENALRNE
-492 LHIKH
+492 KH
-497 SRLNMLMD
+497 VKESRLNMLSD

-513 QGSVKAVMKEVQRG
+513 QGSVKAVMREVRRG
-527 TLRGIIA
+527 TLKGIHA
-534 PVSQIISVKDKYSL
+534 PVSQVISVSDKYSL
-548 AIETALAAQIQ
+548 AIETALGAQIQ
-559 NIVTNTEN
+559 NIITETEN
-567 DAKKAISFLKENRV
+567 DAKKAIGYLKESRA

-591 IKGKVLDEDGLDDCY
+591 IKGKVIDEKGLDDCY
-606 GYINLASSL
+606 GYINLASKL
-615 VEYDVKY
+615 VEYESKY
-622 DEIIKSLLGRTV
+622 TEIINSLLGRTV
-634 VCEDLDAAISI
+634 VAADLDAAIAI

-670 GGSKLQNAGILSRGN
+670 GGAKLQNAGILSRGN
-685 QLEALKTECEKL
+685 ELDRLKSECESLSEKL
-697 EEKLSILEKDVRSQQ
+697 ELLLKDVTAQQ
-712 ESAAAVTAELE
+712 ESCSAVTAELD

-734 DKIRVEGVLA
+734 EKIRVEGILA
-744 LKNGNLQN
+744 LKEGNLAN
-752 LLAAKSSA
+752 LLEAREQA
-760 EEEKNSLLER
+760 LLEKAQLKER
-770 IESIK
+770 IDGINN
-775 SGVSSAQERL
+775 GAVSAQEKL
-785 VTLQAELE
+785 GELQGELE
-793 GVEAELAGL
+793 KVESELSAL
-802 TGDRESIT
+802 TGDRESLI

-816 TADISQIKLDM
+816 TADAADINLDI
-827 ATAEKE
+827 ATAQKE
-833 IEAKQDEIARL
+833 IEAKQEEITRL
-844 QSRATSH
+844 EGRSTSH

-856 QLNGEIAE
+856 QLNGEIEE
-864 IQQRNEEITNR
+864 IKLKNEEIRKR
-875 IEILK
+875 IEILNA
-880 SEAFGLREQSAASK
+880 EAAGLREQSALSK
-894 DKIAAEISRREQ
+894 EKIAEEISKREQ
-906 FEQESGKLRLLERE
+906 FEQETGKLRILERE
-920 KTEDREKL
+920 KTEEREKL
-928 NGENARLAERRDTM
+928 GGEKARLTERRDTM
-942 QKEFDEISNKLYDEY
+942 QKEFDDISNKLYDEY

-963 AEELNIEIENIP
+963 AEEMNIVIENVSDS
-975 EAKKRLNEL
+975 KKRLNEL

-989 GLGNVNVSAIEEYK
+989 SLGNVNVSAIEEYK

-1008 YSFMHGQVSDV
+1008 YSFMHGQVNDV
-1019 EKSKAELIKLIN
+1019 EKSKAELTKLIN
-1031 ELTGKMGVQFKEQ
+1031 ELTGKMGAQFKEQ

-1076 ESDIEIKVQPPGKN
+1076 ECDIDIKVQPPGKN

>member
-1 MKGRKQMYLKAIEM
+1 MYLKAIEM

-93 SDMALNNAEKLVTVT
+93 SDMALNNPQKTVTVT

-121 NGEQARLRDI
+121 NGETARLRDI

-146 MVSQGKIETL
+146 MISQGKVETL

-205 ESRVGPLRVQSEKAQ
+205 ESRVGPLKTQSEKAQ
-220 KFLEYAGEKKTLEIG
+220 KFLEYAGEKKNLEIG
-235 IWLYTIEKAKNDL
+235 IWLYTIDKTKNDL
-248 REYDK
+248 RENEK
-253 KLTITQAQYNAVC
+253 KITITEAQYNEVC
-266 KELEEITQKIDS
+266 KVLDEITKKIDS
-278 SIEDAQKITLA
+278 AIADSQKITVA
-289 IDEIRRSSTQL
+289 VDEIRRASSQL

-306 LEAQIAVQE
+306 LESQIAVQE
-315 NTIEHNNETIQRIE
+315 NTIEHNNETISRIE
-329 REKLEENDTDTQIS
+329 REKTEENDTDTEIS
-343 EQIEAAEKIITDL
+343 SQ
-356 KTTIDAK
+356 IDAAQK
-363 LVTLDDFTLK
+363 SIDELTEVILSKKATLESFATELEV
-373 LDALSDENSKSA
+373 LSDENSKSA
-385 QKSVE
+385 QRSVE
-390 LSEKFTALSVEV
+390 LSGEVSALSVEI
-402 ADSRIVVSTADSSIA
+402 ADNRVIVSTAASSIE
-417 EIQNRIT
+417 EIENRIRT
-424 AIDESIESR
+424 IDEAIESQQ
-433 MPMMEALIK
+433 PIIDGVAK
-442 ERDGVVEE
+442 ERDNALNE
-450 LDRIIEK
+450 LEK
-457 NTELNNSLSGIEL
+457 INERSTELNNALTGIQL
-470 LAKTRLEKYE
+470 LASKRLEKLE
-480 KLKEEENNLRND
+480 KLKEDENALRNE
-492 LHIKH
+492 KH
-497 SRLNMLMD
+497 VKESRLNMLSD

-513 QGSVKAVMKEVQRG
+513 QGSVKAVMREVKRG
-527 TLRGIIA
+527 TLRGIHA
-534 PVSQIISVKDKYSL
+534 PVSQVISVKEKYSL
-548 AIETALAAQIQ
+548 AIETALGAQIQ
-559 NIVTNTEN
+559 NIITENEN
-567 DAKKAISFLKENRV
+567 DAKRAIGFLKESRA

-591 IKGKVLDEDGLDDCY
+591 IKGRVLDEKGLDDCF
-606 GYINLASSL
+606 GYINLASEL
-615 VEYDVKY
+615 VDYDSKY
-622 DEIIKSLLGRTV
+622 AEIIRSLLGRTV
-634 VCEDLDAAISI
+634 VADDLDAAIAI

-670 GGSKLQNAGILSRGN
+670 GGAKLQNAGILSRGN
-685 QLEALKTECEKL
+685 ELEKLKAECADIAEKL
-697 EEKLSILEKDVRSQQ
+697 ELLLKDVQAQQ
-712 ESAAAVTAELE
+712 ENCSAVTAELE

-744 LKNGNLQN
+744 LKEGNLKN
-752 LLAAKSSA
+752 LTDAREQAIIEKTQLSQRIDGINASVKGAKEKLTDLQTALEKA
-760 EEEKNSLLER
+760 E
-770 IESIK
+770 
-775 SGVSSAQERL
+775 
-785 VTLQAELE
+785 TELS
-793 GVEAELAGL
+793 VL
-802 TGDRESIT
+802 TGDRESLT

-816 TADISQIKLDM
+816 TADAAEINLEI
-827 ATAEKE
+827 ATAQKE
-833 IEAKQDEIARL
+833 IEAKKDEITRL
-844 QSRATSH
+844 EGRSTSH

-856 QLNGEIAE
+856 QLNSEIEE
-864 IQQRNEEITNR
+864 INLKNEEIAKR
-875 IEILK
+875 IEVLK
-880 SEAFGLREQSAASK
+880 SEANALREQSVASK
-894 DKIAAEISRREQ
+894 EQIAEEIAKREQ
-906 FEQESGKLRLLERE
+906 FEQETGKLRLLERE
-920 KTEDREKL
+920 KLEEREKL
-928 NGENARLAERRDTM
+928 SGEKARLNERRDTM
-942 QKEFDEISNKLYDEY
+942 QKEFDDISNKLYDEY
-957 ELTRRE
+957 ELTRSE
-963 AEELNIEIENIP
+963 AEALNIVVENVA
-975 EAKKRLNEL
+975 ESRKRLNEL

-989 GLGNVNVSAIEEYK
+989 ALGHVNVSAIEEYK

-1052 GQTFS
+1052 GQTFA

-1076 ESDIEIKVQPPGKN
+1076 ECDIDIKVQPPGKN

-1105 AIALLFAILKIN
+1105 AIALLFSILKIN

>member
-1 MKGRKQMYLKAIEM
+1 MYLKAIEM

-93 SDMALNNAEKLVTVT
+93 SDMALNNPEKLVTVT
-108 RRYYRSGESEYKI
+108 RRYYRSGESEYRI

-156 ISGKSDDR
+156 ISGKSDER

-177 RYRRADAMRR
+177 RYRRTDAMRR

-205 ESRVGPLRVQSEKAQ
+205 EARVGPLKTQSEKAQ
-220 KFLEYAGEKKTLEIG
+220 KFLEYAAEKRELEIG

-248 REYDK
+248 REFDK
-253 KLTITQAQYNAVC
+253 NLTISEAQYREVC
-266 KELEEITQKIDS
+266 KELEEISAKIDS
-278 SIEDAQKITLA
+278 AIEEAQKITIA
-289 IDEIRRSSTQL
+289 IDEMRRGASQL
-300 EEQAAL
+300 EEQATL
-306 LEAQIAVQE
+306 LEGQIAVQE
-315 NTIEHNNETIQRIE
+315 NTIEHNNETIQRIR
-329 REKLEENDTDTQIS
+329 REMTEENDTDSQIS
-343 EQIEAAEKIITDL
+343 EQIEAAERIIEDL

-363 LVTLDDFTLK
+363 CATLASFTSE
-373 LDALSDENSKSA
+373 LDVLSDENSKSA

-390 LSEKFTALSVEV
+390 LSARITSLSVQV
-402 ADSRIVVSTADSSIA
+402 ADSRVVVSTAASSVE
-417 EIQNRIT
+417 EIENRIT
-424 AIDESIESR
+424 AIDETITAQAPMVESLENECAEVTGELEGITER
-433 MPMMEALIK
+433 ML
-442 ERDGVVEE
+442 
-450 LDRIIEK
+450 
-457 NTELNNSLSGIEL
+457 ELNNAVSGIEL
-470 LAKTRLEKYE
+470 LAKKRLEKLDGLRE
-480 KLKEEENNLRND
+480 KENNLRNE
-492 LHIKH
+492 LQVKE
-497 SRLNMLMD
+497 SRIVMLTD

-527 TLRGIIA
+527 TLRGIHA
-534 PVSQIISVKDKYSL
+534 PVSQLISVKDKYSL
-548 AIETALAAQIQ
+548 AIETALGAQIQ
-559 NIVTNTEN
+559 HIVTETEN
-567 DAKKAISFLKENRV
+567 DAKKAINFLKESRA

-591 IKGKVLDEDGLDDCY
+591 IKGRVIDEDGLDDCF
-606 GYINLASSL
+606 GYINVASEL
-615 VEYDVKY
+615 VDYEPKY
-622 DEIIKSLLGRTV
+622 AEIIKSLLGRTV
-634 VCEDLDAAISI
+634 VVEDLDSAIAI
-645 AKKFNYKFKIVTL
+645 AKKYGYKFKIVTL
-658 DGQVVNAGGSMT
+658 DGQVVNAGGSIT
-670 GGSKLQNAGILSRGN
+670 GGAKLQNAGILSRGN
-685 QLEALKTECEKL
+685 QLEALKKECEEL
-697 EEKLSILEKDVRSQQ
+697 RDKLSSLQADVKAQQ
-712 ESAAAVTAELE
+712 ESASAATAELD
-723 GCKAEITALGE
+723 GCKAEITSLGE

-744 LKNGNLQN
+744 LKKGSLEN
-752 LLAAKSSA
+752 LLASQRAA
-760 EEEKNSLLER
+760 QEEKAQLYAR
-770 IESIK
+770 IEGIK
-775 SGVSSAQERL
+775 AGA
-785 VTLQAELE
+785 
-793 GVEAELAGL
+793 VEAEATLAKLQSELEKVETELAGI
-802 TGDRESIT
+802 TGNRESIT

-816 TADISQIKLDM
+816 TAEISQINLDI
-827 ATAEKE
+827 ATAQKE
-833 IEAKQDEIARL
+833 IEAKQEEIARL
-844 QSRATSH
+844 QSRASSH

-856 QLNGEIAE
+856 QLNEEIAE
-864 IQQRNEEITNR
+864 IEARNEEIRKR

-880 SEAFGLREQSAASK
+880 EEAFGLREQSASYK
-894 DKIAAEISRREQ
+894 DRIAAEISRREQ
-906 FEQESGKLRLLERE
+906 FEQETGKLRILERE
-920 KTEDREKL
+920 KTEEREKL
-928 NGENARLAERRDTM
+928 SGETARLTERRDAM
-942 QKEFDEISNKLYDEY
+942 QREVDEVSNKLYDEY

-963 AEELNIEIENIP
+963 AEELNIVIENIP
-975 EAKKRLNEL
+975 EAKRRLNEL

-1008 YSFMHGQVSDV
+1008 YSFMFGQVNDV

-1031 ELTGKMGVQFKEQ
+1031 ELTSKMGIQFKEQ

-1052 GQTFS
+1052 GQTFA
-1057 ELFGGGKASLVLT
+1057 ELFGGGKASLILT
-1070 DENDVL
+1070 DEDNVL

>member
-1 MKGRKQMYLKAIEM
+1 MYLKAIEM

-93 SDMALNNAEKLVTVT
+93 SDMALNNPQKTVTVT

-121 NGEQARLRDI
+121 NGETARLRDI

-146 MVSQGKIETL
+146 MISQGKVETL
-156 ISGKSDDR
+156 ISGKSEDR

-205 ESRVGPLRVQSEKAQ
+205 ESRVGPLKTQSEKAQ
-220 KFLEYAGEKKTLEIG
+220 KFLEYAGEKKNLEIG
-235 IWLYTIEKAKNDL
+235 IWLYTIDKTKNDL
-248 REYDK
+248 RENEK
-253 KLTITQAQYNAVC
+253 KITITEAQYNEVC
-266 KELEEITQKIDS
+266 KVLDEITEKIDS
-278 SIEDAQKITLA
+278 AIADSQKITVA
-289 IDEIRRSSTQL
+289 VDEIRRASSQL

-306 LEAQIAVQE
+306 LESQIAVQE
-315 NTIEHNNETIQRIE
+315 NTIEHNNETISRIE
-329 REKLEENDTDTQIS
+329 REKTEENDTDTEISSQIDDAQKS
-343 EQIEAAEKIITDL
+343 IDELTEIIKNKKSILESFATEL
-356 KTTIDAK
+356 E
-363 LVTLDDFTLK
+363 V
-373 LDALSDENSKSA
+373 LSDENSKSA
-385 QKSVE
+385 QRSVE
-390 LSEKFTALSVEV
+390 LSGEVSALSVEI
-402 ADSRIVVSTADSSIA
+402 ADNRVIVSTAASSIE
-417 EIQNRIT
+417 EIENRIKT
-424 AIDESIESR
+424 IDDAIEGQQPIIDGVS
-433 MPMMEALIK
+433 K
-442 ERDGVVEE
+442 ERDEALSE
-450 LDRIIEK
+450 LEK
-457 NTELNNSLSGIEL
+457 ISERSTELNNALTGIQL
-470 LAKTRLEKYE
+470 LASKRLEKLE
-480 KLKEEENNLRND
+480 KLKEDENALRNE
-492 LHIKH
+492 KH
-497 SRLNMLMD
+497 VKESRLNMLSD

-513 QGSVKAVMKEVQRG
+513 QGSVKAVMREVKRG
-527 TLRGIIA
+527 TLRGIHA
-534 PVSQIISVKDKYSL
+534 PVSQVISVKEKYSL
-548 AIETALAAQIQ
+548 AIETALGAQIQ
-559 NIVTNTEN
+559 NIITENEN
-567 DAKKAISFLKENRV
+567 DAKKAIGFLKESRA

-591 IKGKVLDEDGLDDCY
+591 IKGRTLDEKGLDDCF
-606 GYINLASSL
+606 GYINLASEL
-615 VEYDVKY
+615 VEYDSKY
-622 DEIIKSLLGRTV
+622 AEIIKSLLGRTV
-634 VCEDLDAAISI
+634 VADDLDAAISI

-670 GGSKLQNAGILSRGN
+670 GGARLQNAGILSRGN
-685 QLEALKTECEKL
+685 ELEKL
-697 EEKLSILEKDVRSQQ
+697 KAECAELAQKLELLLKDVQAQQ
-712 ESAAAVTAELE
+712 ENCSAVTAELE

-734 DKIRVEGVLA
+734 EKIRVEGVLA
-744 LKNGNLQN
+744 LKEGNLKN
-752 LLAAKSSA
+752 LTDAREQAILEKAQLSQRIDSINQSVQGAKEKLLDLQSA
-760 EEEKNSLLER
+760 LEKAETEL
-770 IESIK
+770 
-775 SGVSSAQERL
+775 SA
-785 VTLQAELE
+785 
-793 GVEAELAGL
+793 L
-802 TGDRESIT
+802 TGDRESLT
-810 EKREKL
+810 EKRERL
-816 TADISQIKLDM
+816 TADAAEINLEI
-827 ATAEKE
+827 ATAQKE
-833 IEAKQDEIARL
+833 IEAKKDEITRL
-844 QSRATSH
+844 EGRSTSH

-856 QLNGEIAE
+856 QLNSEIEE
-864 IQQRNEEITNR
+864 INLKNEEIAKR
-875 IEILK
+875 IEILRN
-880 SEAFGLREQSAASK
+880 EANALREQSTSSK
-894 DKIAAEISRREQ
+894 EQIAEEIAKREQ
-906 FEQESGKLRLLERE
+906 FEQETGKLRLLERE
-920 KTEDREKL
+920 KLEEREKL
-928 NGENARLAERRDTM
+928 GGEKARLAERRETM
-942 QKEFDEISNKLYDEY
+942 QKEFDDISNKLYDEY
-957 ELTRRE
+957 ELTRSE
-963 AEELNIEIENIP
+963 AEALNIVVENVT
-975 EAKKRLNEL
+975 ESRKRLNEL

-989 GLGNVNVSAIEEYK
+989 ALGNVNVSAIEEYK

-1052 GQTFS
+1052 GQTFA

-1076 ESDIEIKVQPPGKN
+1076 ECDIDIKVQPPGKN

-1105 AIALLFAILKIN
+1105 AIALLFSILKIN